1 MIHYM
6 CSSPFIAGC
15 VQGVLPAET
24 VSLYGPS
31 SRNID
36 LSFIS
41 KGALYVFPSMTFSCD
56 GTITD
61 IRMRLRFAQGLSANS
76 DLSQEVV
83 VYFLLFHD
91 GLNSPTRRVTHILLN
106 QTNTQ
111 QEFPNEIWTNRDPL
125 SLPVTEGSYIGF
137 AVPENSSSTTVTK
150 PITLLPTLVT
160 GRVETFRYDRLQ
172 YYWLI
177 APFSSF
183 KGRVLKAARTADSS
197 QFTTLMV
204 NLPLIDV
211 SFSEWLLSTIYAD

>member
-111 QEFPNEIWTNRDPL
+111 QEFPNQIWTNSDPL
-125 SLPVTEGSYIGF
+125 SLPVTEGSFIGL
-137 AVPENSSSTTVTK
+137 AVPENRSPTMFTK
-150 PITLLPTLVT
+150 PITLLPTSE
-160 GRVETFRYDRLQ
+160 RVQALQ
-172 YYWLI
+172 YKLV
-177 APFSSF
+177 ASFSEF
-183 KGRVLKAARTADSS
+183 EGRVLEVARTADSS
-197 QFTTLMV
+197 QFTTLTV
-204 NLPLIDV
+204 LRPLIHV
-211 SFSEWLLSTIYAD
+211 SLGE